1 MRRMRHLKP
10 REIQGCDV
18 AYQFWRP
25 ETLYDATSG
34 GNLVAPGGAI
44 ARIED
49 VSGNGNHATS
59 SVGTEQPARI
69 VAAQNGL
76 DAGRFDGTS
85 DRLSAGD
92 VADMLDKPVECYA
105 VFIRTGTTGLRGIF
119 GKSRANASLGRW
131 GLLQGLTAGHDD
143 FFLVGSSATP
153 ISDAR
158 LATSADLQLLYG
170 HSPRGNT
177 TVNLSRNAGSP
188 DSRALTDTGASQ
200 DTTDHIVIGA
210 YQNSSGTSA
219 PPLANSLIAADI
231 LECVKWSASLTD
243 QTRKRAQ
250 HAAMRR
256 ARISG

>member
-10 REIQGCDV
+10 REIQGCDI
-18 AYQFWRP
+18 AFQFWRP

-34 GNLVAPGGAI
+34 GNLVASGGAI

-59 SVGTEQPARI
+59 SLDTDRPARI

-85 DRLSAGD
+85 DRLNAGD

-105 VFIRTGTTGLRGIF
+105 VFIRTGAAGVRGIF
-119 GKSRANASLGRW
+119 GKSRAAVGTGRW
-131 GLLQGLTAGHDD
+131 SLIQGATTSDDNFLFAGSTP
-143 FFLVGSSATP
+143 GSVN
-153 ISDAR
+153 AR
-158 LATSADLQLLYG
+158 LATSTSLQLLYG

-188 DSRALTDTGASQ
+188 DSLALTDTGASQ
-200 DTTDHIVIGA
+200 NTTDHLVIGA
-210 YQNSSGTSA
+210 YQNASGTQA
-219 PPLANSLIAADI
+219 PPLTNSLIAADI
-231 LECVKWSASLTD
+231 LECVKWSVSLTD

-256 ARISG
+256 ARIAG

>member
-34 GNLVAPGGAI
+34 GNLVASGGSI

-59 SVGTEQPARI
+59 SLGTDQPARI

-85 DRLSAGD
+85 DRLNAGD
-92 VADMLDKPVECYA
+92 VADMLNTPVECYA
-105 VFIRTGTTGLRGIF
+105 VFIRTGSAGISGIF
-119 GKSRANASLGRW
+119 GKSRAAAAKGRW
-131 GLLQGLTAGHDD
+131 SLIQGATAGHDN
-143 FFLVGSSATP
+143 FLFAGSS
-153 ISDAR
+153 SGSVDAR
-158 LATSADLQLLYG
+158 LATSTSLQLLYG

-200 DTTDHIVIGA
+200 NTTDHLVIGA
-210 YQNSSGTSA
+210 YQNSSGTTA
-219 PPLANSLIAADI
+219 PPLSNSLIGADI

-256 ARISG
+256 ARIAG